1 MKSKLTLAL
10 AVSILTI
17 GLSAFSNRADAQ
29 APFAANTH
37 STSVTLPLGG
47 IGTINVIELPEVGT
61 YVISGQQNLSA
72 SPTTAQTPVLCYMT
86 TQPGGSTP
94 LPSGPYSMT
103 TIPLRRRLRHTPAQR
118 ILHGHVVADEPLGG
132 VPVFWPGTSFG
143 YLRQHYCYAGSVI
156 EQPVSMSTSSPDAL
170 IENASKTTR

>member
-103 TIPLRRRLRHTPAQR
+103 TIPSE
-118 ILHGHVVADEPLGG
+118 G
-132 VPVFWPGTSFG
+132 G
-143 YLRQHYCYAGSVI
+143 YLTLPLNGYYTA
-156 EQPVSMSTSSPDAL
+156 TSSPMNLWVVCRYFGQGQVSA
-170 IENASKTTR
+170 IYGNITATRVQ

>member
-1 MKSKLTLAL
+1 MKSKLTFAL
-10 AVSILTI
+10 AASILTI
-17 GLSAFSNRADAQ
+17 GLSAFSHRANAQ

-72 SPTTAQTPVLCYMT
+72 YPTTAETQVLCYMA

-103 TIPLRRRLRHTPAQR
+103 TIPPGGSYVTL
-118 ILHGHVVADEPLGG
+118 PLN
-132 VPVFWPGTSFG
+132 G
-143 YLRQHYCYAGSVI
+143 YYTA
-156 EQPVSMSTSSPDAL
+156 TSSPMSLWVVCRYFGQGQVSAIYGNITATL
-170 IENASKTTR
+170 VQ